1 MKGILIKKSEAKK
14 YGVKFAL
21 LMAILRETCN
31 NDDYTVVS
39 IESLKEWGLTCRMQQ
54 PLVQK
59 AKDLGLID
67 VKIEKGR
74 HIKLL

>member
-1 MKGILIKKSEAKK
+1 MKGIFIKKSEAKK

-31 NDDYTVVS
+31 TDDYTVVS

-54 PLVQK
+54 PLIQK
-59 AKDLGLID
+59 AQELGLID
-67 VKIEKGR
+67 VKIVKGR
-74 HIKLL
+74 YVKLL